1 MVVFGTII
9 KLGIVSSIPNP
20 SKIPYIRFDAYQ
32 IDTYQNAYRG
42 NFLPHI
48 ILIPIYFEHTYT
60 VNLPND
66 DPLLPGTAL
75 TNAHFLS

>member
-1 MVVFGTII
+1 MVLVVVFGIII
-9 KLGIVSSIPNP
+9 KLGIVLSIPNP
-20 SKIPYIRFDAYQ
+20 SKIPYIRL
-32 IDTYQNAYRG
+32 DTYQNAYRG
-42 NFLPHI
+42 IFLPHI

>member
-1 MVVFGTII
+1 MGGGFGGSFWYTNQTN
-9 KLGIVSSIPNP
+9 LR
-20 SKIPYIRFDAYQ
+20 KIPYNRL
-32 IDTYQNAYRG
+32 DTYQNAYRG

-60 VNLPND
+60 VNPPNG